1 MSDNI
6 SNMSEISQISIAI
19 SEETTSIQQQ
29 EPIRPQAIDKEQITN
44 TMEAIEK
51 HLCTLDTMIKD
62 NDNKTSELN
71 KLVANLMRN
80 KSINLDD
87 TCKILMFQIEILT
100 NEKTYLQTL
109 KSIFLTRFQK
119 DMYEIGEKIMVI
131 ATSINTIQL
140 EEEEINRNKSQKK
153 VMPVKKQT
161 AAAISLETKSIY
173 TNVDSI
179 YNNLTIIK
187 DTVSYLDACLEY
199 VNQNITDQISSESI
213 ANTHSNSLKLKR
225 DYIHIEYKQHYDA
238 FKSRV
243 NYFAELIASLVQK
256 MKV

>member
-1 MSDNI
+1 MSINTEDSI
-6 SNMSEISQISIAI
+6 STISEITQISL
-19 SEETTSIQQQ
+19 SIQEEQPTKRTQ
-29 EPIRPQAIDKEQITN
+29 TIDKDQITS
-44 TMEAIEK
+44 TLETIEK

-87 TCKILMFQIEILT
+87 TCKILAFQSEILT
-100 NEKTYLQTL
+100 NEKTYIQNL

-119 DMYEIGEKIMVI
+119 DVYEIGEKVMII
-131 ATSINTIQL
+131 STSINSIQF
-140 EEEEINRNKSQKK
+140 EEEELNRNKTQKK
-153 VMPVKKQT
+153 VTPVKKHT
-161 AAAISLETKSIY
+161 TPSLETKSIY

-179 YNNLTIIK
+179 FNNLAIIK
-187 DTVSYLDACLEY
+187 DTVAYLDNCLEY

-225 DYIHIEYKQHYDA
+225 DYIHVEFKQHYDA

-243 NYFAELIASLVQK
+243 NYFAELIDSLIKK